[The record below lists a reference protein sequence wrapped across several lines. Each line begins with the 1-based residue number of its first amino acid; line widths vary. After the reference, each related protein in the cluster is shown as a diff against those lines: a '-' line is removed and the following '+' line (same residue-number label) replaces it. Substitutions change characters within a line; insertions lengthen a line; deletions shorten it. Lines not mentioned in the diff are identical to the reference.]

1 MLRVFI
7 DSDTKVSNEEYKH
20 VNFQTLSFTKLFQD
34 STFNNFKKLLIK
46 YQNDHEDVLII
57 TSIENKRIVTLKL
70 EETGLTNVKLFCVCT
85 SPKTI
90 ELVKKTILKYQN
102 ESIDII
108 IEYLNKLL
116 EMHETIYY
124 IICHLNI

>member
-46 YQNDHEDVLII
+46 YQ
-57 TSIENKRIVTLKL
+57 K
-70 EETGLTNVKLFCVCT
+70 VKFSVWFF
-85 SPKTI
+85 
-90 ELVKKTILKYQN
+90 KY
-102 ESIDII
+102 
-108 IEYLNKLL
+108 L
-116 EMHETIYY
+116 
-124 IICHLNI
+124 